1 MNTRYLLKT
10 TGLLLILI
18 FGGGFVVRL
27 MRDGDFFI
35 AEFLGGL
42 LGMILL
48 LLGYSLKQKSE
59 QNHNS

>member
-1 MNTRYLLKT
+1 MDNRYLLKI

-18 FGGGFVVRL
+18 FGGGIVVRL

-48 LLGYSLKQKSE
+48 LLGYSLEQKSE
-59 QNHNS
+59 QNHKS

>member
-27 MRDGDFFI
+27 MQDGDFFI

-42 LGMILL
+42 LGMVLL

-59 QNHNS
+59 QNPKS